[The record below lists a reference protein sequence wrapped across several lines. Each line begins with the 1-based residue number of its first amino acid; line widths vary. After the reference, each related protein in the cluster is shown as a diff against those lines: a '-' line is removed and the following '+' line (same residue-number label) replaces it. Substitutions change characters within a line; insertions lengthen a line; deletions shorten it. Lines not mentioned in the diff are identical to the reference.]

1 MTYQLLVAPNTVHP
15 FNPDEFLPICVQNTV
30 TGAVF
35 NADPANTDY
44 AAYLAWLSEG
54 NTPLPAPEPE
64 PAPVLTTE
72 QKLEAAGLT
81 VAELKELFGLP

>member
-1 MTYQLLVAPNTVHP
+1 MTYQLT
-15 FNPDEFLPICVQNTV
+15 
-30 TGAVF
+30 TGDTILRLTD
-35 NADPANTDY
+35 NAFIPPDPANTDY
-44 AAYLAWLSEG
+44 AAYLAWLDEG

>member
-1 MTYQLLVAPNTVHP
+1 MTYQLTETEAILRLSDGAFIPPNP
-15 FNPDEFLPICVQNTV
+15 ENP
-30 TGAVF
+30 A
-35 NADPANTDY
+35 Y
-44 AAYLAWLSEG
+44 AQYLAWLAEG
-54 NTPLPAPEPE
+54 NEPLPAPEPE

>member
-1 MTYQLLVAPNTVHP
+1 MKTIASATLQRNNETWVDLVFQDGSLGSCALENPLL
-15 FNPDEFLPICVQNTV
+15 QS
-30 TGAVF
+30 
-35 NADPANTDY
+35 
-44 AAYLAWLSEG
+44 WLLEG

-81 VAELKELFGLP
+81 VAELRELFNLPADESL

>member
-1 MTYQLLVAPNTVHP
+1 MYQHIVDTITGEIWTTHIKRLSDGALIPTP
-15 FNPDEFLPICVQNTV
+15 SDYPDYQE
-30 TGAVF
+30 
-35 NADPANTDY
+35 
-44 AAYLAWLSEG
+44 YLAWLAEG
-54 NTPLPAPEPE
+54 NTPEPATEPE